1 MAGRKPIGPPL
12 VHRLDGSEQ
21 AKDRM
26 EAILETVA
34 GTITIRQ
41 ACDRLGID
49 EARFFQLRTEALQ
62 AGLSRLE
69 PRPLGRP
76 PRQPSPEQQRIAELE
91 QELQEKERQQRAM
104 EARWEIALVMPQ
116 LFKEAG
122 KKTAQQKHR
131 GKLLAKRRRRRGK
144 RPR

>member
-1 MAGRKPIGPPL
+1 MAGRKPVGPPL
-12 VHRLDGSEQ
+12 VRRLDGSEQ

-26 EAILETVA
+26 EIILQTVA

-41 ACDRLGID
+41 ACHRLGID

-76 PRQPSPEQQRIAELE
+76 PQPSSPQQQRIAELE
-91 QELQEKERQQRAM
+91 RELHEKERQQRAM
-104 EARWEIALVMPQ
+104 EARLEIALVMPH
-116 LFKEAG
+116 LVKETG
-122 KKTAQQKHR
+122 KKTSQQKSR
-131 GKLLAKRRRRRGK
+131 EKQLAKRRRRRGK
-144 RPR
+144 

>member
-1 MAGRKPIGPPL
+1 MPGRKPIGPLL
-12 VHRLDGSEQ
+12 VHHLDGSER

-26 EAILETVA
+26 EVILQTVA
-34 GTITIRQ
+34 GTITIRE

-76 PRQPSPEQQRIAELE
+76 PQQPSPQQQRIAELE
-91 QELQEKERQQRAM
+91 EQLREKERQQRAM
-104 EARWEIALVMPQ
+104 ETRLEIALVMPQ
-116 LFKEAG
+116 LLKGAG
-122 KKTAQQKHR
+122 KKTGQPESR
-131 GKLLAKRRRRRGK
+131 GRQLAKRRQQRGK
-144 RPR
+144 RPK